1 MARHRRRPEDDYSDG
16 SNLDSPDDVS
26 LSDEDEWFD
35 VEVDDA
41 GYEISPTNIDDEG
54 SNDTGNFGDDCDDF
68 DIEDQVQLFDGNL
81 HPREYYLKQLKEFNE
96 AAFDDEDYSK
106 GSTILLD
113 GIEELWNKYCAW
125 FEYDPQESFESV
137 SLGSL
142 YNFFDWLLGQ
152 KAGKDGR
159 KKRGTKKSSSLGTYW
174 KVYRLVYERATGAKL
189 DAKLNRKMHRVGSSP
204 ARAQN
209 LAKKYG
215 LSDQKLENRC
225 MTVDDLKQQ
234 VETTLG
240 TTEKSFSLGEL
251 RILCVLF
258 LLLLAPTGA
267 RPASVP
273 KLRYRDIRVVLAWDP
288 EGGPH
293 KVLIKFTLE
302 FTKTYLGTKDAKT
315 VTLPEVMFDDSLMLS
330 PHVFLEGILFRHL
343 AFDAP
348 SLTCPDA
355 VSKLGIHPGE
365 WELCLPLKASVDDV
379 YIFRRAVKTLIGYEM
394 SPTDPNSPATIAG
407 WVRRVGE
414 LTVFEVPTIPYNL
427 RYNAANVFD
436 RSGNVNDATRNLMLD
451 HANSNPFQKHYL
463 GRQLAFD
470 PYALIRGLEP
480 QNALVQKSSSIGHSI
495 SKRRPVNLTP
505 DQAASVKSHPG
516 IKKLACKA
524 KELRQQAK
532 HSRKA
537 MEKYKKAH
545 DKLRSARQTQ
555 RRVLKDQIREH
566 WTNKQAV
573 IDIEN
578 QLAGLGFVEEPAI
591 WKSNRP
597 KRPAQKRLM
606 DAVTAPV
613 ESTVEGQHRR
623 RDVAIYAVMAYCVV
637 VEGPAVRRTNTSRAG
652 TMQRSSVQDEPR
664 EDGRYAEYGRH
675 AAVLS
680 VFIASEEERPRRCFL
695 CVGMALGLE
704 LDDPCIEE
712 LTHEFYSA
720 GDHLTNIREGDD
732 IECGSCYMPLDHKMH
747 LQHHALQIHGTVSY

>member
-1 MARHRRRPEDDYSDG
+1 MARHRRRPDDSYSDG
-16 SNLDSPDDVS
+16 SNSDSPDDVS
-26 LSDEDEWFD
+26 LSDEDEGFD
-35 VEVDDA
+35 VEVDA
-41 GYEISPTNIDDEG
+41 GYETSPTDIDDEE
-54 SNDTGNFGDDCDDF
+54 SNDTGDFGDDCDDF

-96 AAFDDEDYSK
+96 AAFDDEDYSE

-152 KAGKDGR
+152 KAGKNGR

-189 DAKLNRKMHRVGSSP
+189 DAKLNRKMHRVLKK
-204 ARAQN
+204 
-209 LAKKYG
+209 LAKKHG
-215 LSDQKLENRC
+215 LSDQKRENRC

-267 RPASVP
+267 RPASVL
-273 KLRYRDIRVVLAWDP
+273 KLHYRDIRVVLSRDP
-288 EGGPH
+288 DGGPH
-293 KVLIKFTLE
+293 KVLIRFTLE

-315 VTLPEVMFDDSLMLS
+315 VTLPEVLFDDSLMLS
-330 PHVFLEGILFRHL
+330 PHVFLEGVLFRHR
-343 AFDAP
+343 AFEAP

-355 VSKLGIHPGE
+355 VSRLDIHPGE
-365 WELCLPLKASVDDV
+365 WELPLPLKASMDDV
-379 YIFRRAVKTLIGYEM
+379 YIFRRAVKTLVGYEM
-394 SPTDPNSPATIAG
+394 SPTEPISPATIAG

-414 LTVFEVPTIPYNL
+414 LTGFEVPTIPYNL

-436 RSGNVNDATRNLMLD
+436 RSSNVSDATRNLMLD
-451 HANSNPFQKHYL
+451 HANSNPFQRHYL
-463 GRQLAFD
+463 GRQLAVD

-480 QNALVQKSSSIGHSI
+480 QNALVQKSCSIGHSI
-495 SKRRPVNLTP
+495 SKRRPVNLTI
-505 DQAASVKSHPG
+505 DQAASVNSHPG
-516 IKKLACKA
+516 IKKLAGKV

-532 HSRKA
+532 ISRKA
-537 MEKYKKAH
+537 MQKYKKAH
-545 DKLRSARQTQ
+545 DKLRSAKQTQ
-555 RRVLKDQIREH
+555 RRALKDQIREQ

-591 WKSNRP
+591 RNSNRP
-597 KRPAQKRLM
+597 RRPAQKRLM
-606 DAVTAPV
+606 DALTAPV

-637 VEGPAVRRTNTSRAG
+637 VEGPAVRRTNTSGAG
-652 TMQRSSVQDEPR
+652 TMQPSSVKDEPR
-664 EDGRYAEYGRH
+664 EDGRCAQDGRY

-680 VFIASEEERPRRCFL
+680 VFIASKEERPRRCFL
-695 CVGMALGLE
+695 CVGLALRLE
-704 LDDPCIEE
+704 PDDPCIEE

-720 GDHLTNIREGDD
+720 GDVN
-732 IECGSCYMPLDHKMH
+732 HKMH
-747 LQHHALQIHGTVSY
+747 LQRHALQIHGTVS